1 MGSDTEKSVNAQ
13 QESDLNQEPVPLPV
27 SGSYPVAETDIAARV
42 QALESILLEKGL
54 LSVDAIDKVVESY
67 EKDIGPM
74 LGAKVVAR
82 AWRDPE
88 FRRRLLQNAT
98 EACRELGIGGA
109 QGEHLMAIENTP
121 KVHNVVVCT
130 LCSCYPWTVLGLPP
144 NWYKYPQYRSRIVI
158 EPRKTLRED
167 FGLEIAEDVEIRVW
181 DSSAEIRYFVIPERP
196 LDSEGMSEE
205 ELAQIVTREAMI
217 GVARISSQS

>member
-1 MGSDTEKSVNAQ
+1 MENRFGKSA
-13 QESDLNQEPVPLPV
+13 SNQEVPLPI
-27 SGSYPVAETDIAARV
+27 SGSYPVPEADIAARV

-54 LSVDAIDKVVESY
+54 LSSDVIDKVVEVY

-82 AWRDPE
+82 AWKDSE

-98 EACRELGIGGA
+98 EACKELGIGGA
-109 QGEHLMAIENTP
+109 EGQHLMAIENTP

-158 EPRKTLRED
+158 EPRKTLKED

-196 LDSEGMSEE
+196 SGTDGMTEE
-205 ELAQIVTREAMI
+205 ELAKLATRESMI
-217 GVARISSQS
+217 GVATINSSKMQSAQS